1 MIFDRLQAW
10 VAASLIGLGAT
21 VASASGWPEQSTP
34 EFDALL
40 EAGRAEGEVI
50 LFSTQ
55 DLTNPFLEAFERD
68 TGIRAVQII
77 GNRSEGL
84 ARFTR
89 ETLAEMSSFDVY
101 IGGRR
106 VYELVEEGKLV
117 AIAPQLMLPEVTDL
131 SNWRDGRIA
140 YVDAAEQYAPL
151 PSHFASGFVLVN
163 TNEVDPESIKTW
175 GDLLRPEFKGK
186 IASHDPGIRGSG
198 LSVGIYLAEVMGGE
212 FLEGLYQGQ
221 EMARTSDYRQV
232 TDWVARGTYP
242 IALGALSRDI
252 ENYRAEGV
260 DWLEVI
266 KMDDGAGYLSG
277 GAAVMAIPT
286 STPHTN
292 AAMVFANWYMS
303 KAGQT
308 AFSIVYQQPSDR
320 LDVPNGG
327 WPDYVVPVE
336 GVHYIDQYNETWTR
350 ANESRLVDVVNQAL
364 GQ

>member
-1 MIFDRLQAW
+1 MKFGSAVSLL
-10 VAASLIGLGAT
+10 VAAFLGMSA
-21 VASASGWPEQSTP
+21 ASASAQGWPEQSTP
-34 EFDALL
+34 EFDSLL
-40 EAGRAEGEVI
+40 AEARAERQVI
-50 LFSTQ
+50 IFSTQ
-55 DLTNPFLEAFERD
+55 DLTNAFLESFERD
-68 TGIRAVQII
+68 TGIQAIQII

-89 ETLAEMSSFDVY
+89 ETEAELSSFDVY

-131 SNWRDGRIA
+131 QNWRDSRIA
-140 YVDAAEQYAPL
+140 YVDAAEQFAPL

-163 TNEVDPESIKTW
+163 TNLVDPTQIRNWS
-175 GDLLRPEFKGK
+175 DLLKPEFKGK

-198 LSVGIYLAEVMGGE
+198 LSVGIYLAEVMGE
-212 FLEGLYQGQ
+212 DFLKDLFQGQ

-252 ENYRAEGV
+252 ENYVAEGV
-260 DWLEVI
+260 DWLQVV
-266 KMDDGAGYLSG
+266 KMEDGPGYLSG

-286 STPHTN
+286 STPHSA
-292 AAMVFANWYMS
+292 AAMVFANWYLS

-308 AFSIVYQQPSDR
+308 AFSIAYQQPSDR

-327 WPDYVVPVE
+327 WPDYVVPLA

-350 ANESRLVDVVNQAL
+350 ENEGRLVDIVNRAL